1 MGDINAARSAGYAL
15 RPFVLIA
22 VLLVVAMGLR
32 PVEARDCRDETP
44 LPADVKLI
52 APGPDIA
59 ADAARFAGAWTG
71 AWTAQDADTIC
82 ATLVVEEL
90 FPSGHAR
97 VIYGHGTWEA
107 LGVRVPSYWRATGR
121 VADGVLRFTLPIPD
135 PPAFAYTFTGGRLSG
150 TFRGGGNHAVTR
162 AADVSGIGCR
172 AKVAGVTSPPIAAS
186 PRDRLT
192 ATELLAGAS
201 AGDGPVH
208 NDYFMPLGAAS
219 PARHSLKGMLSVA
232 AATTESA
239 QRGCRGL
246 PIRTPAFSVEFFTH
260 GDRLVPVERGIV
272 RPPGT
277 VILSPGRVWSEPGDQ
292 GMSRASF
299 PFVSVNELNN
309 GTHNG
314 LATFLFDDTRV
325 SALSFQF
332 VQETV
337 EWARNDYWGRAP
349 LAYAAGAIADEPAL
363 RARFDE
369 ELRLQ
374 APMRPWSALPASA
387 RPLLDGIDGEVDP
400 DDVSASG
407 LVVDGGLYVR
417 GCNTR
422 YGPYPYC
429 REMRHGVFSVTKSLG
444 AAIALLRLAQKY
456 GDAVFDARIADYL
469 AITAPHDGWERVT
482 FADALGMAAGIGER
496 SPQRHLD
503 DPSADENKPR
513 MLAWM
518 GKRTAK
524 DKLDAGFAYPK
535 YPWGPGE
542 VVRYNSVHTF
552 VLAAAMDA
560 YLKRQGGPG
569 AHLWDMV
576 AREVY
581 EPIGIFHAPMLHT
594 LETDGG
600 RGIPLLAYGLYP
612 TVDDIA
618 KLTTLLQSGGRHD
631 GQQLLS
637 ARKLAEALYRTSTD
651 SGLPLGRHYRA
662 GEARYHLSF
671 WSTAYRTS
679 AGCFFQIPFMAG
691 YGGNLVVLLPNGLSA
706 FRFADANSF
715 DVEGMI
721 LAGEAIRPFCAP
733 SAPAA
738 VALPRPPMTAGE
750 LRVEMVG
757 RTFDAGASTIA
768 IGQSGVVT
776 VDSKGDVDVG
786 RWHITGDGR
795 YCRAWNV
802 GDRGRLRCYQ
812 VYRDGEAFEL
822 HAVDRWTVTKLRR
835 QP

>member
-1 MGDINAARSAGYAL
+1 
-15 RPFVLIA
+15 VA
-22 VLLVVAMGLR
+22 VGLR
-32 PVEARDCRDETP
+32 PAEARDCRDETP

-52 APGPDIA
+52 APRPDIA
-59 ADAARFAGAWTG
+59 PEAARFAGAWTG
-71 AWTAQDADTIC
+71 AWKAQDADTIC

-90 FPSGHAR
+90 LPSGHAR
-97 VIYGHGTWEA
+97 VIYGHGTWEPS
-107 LGVRVPSYWRATGR
+107 GIRVPGYWRATGR
-121 VADGVLRFTLPIPD
+121 VVDGVLRFTLPIPD
-135 PPAFAYTFTGGRLSG
+135 PPAFAYTFTGSALAG

-162 AADVSGIGCR
+162 AADVSGIGCG
-172 AKVAGVTSPPIAAS
+172 AKVAGATSPPIAAS
-186 PRDRLT
+186 PRDRLN
-192 ATELLAGAS
+192 ATELRSGAS

-208 NDYFMPLGAAS
+208 NDYFMPLGAAA
-219 PARHSLKGMLSVA
+219 PARHALKGKLSVA
-232 AATTESA
+232 AATTSSA
-239 QRGCRGL
+239 HRGCRGL
-246 PIRTPAFSVEFFTH
+246 PIPTPAFSVEFFTH

-299 PFVSVNELNN
+299 PFIVVNELNN

-332 VQETV
+332 VQETMAW
-337 EWARNDYWGRAP
+337 ERNDYWGRAP
-349 LAYAAGAIADEPAL
+349 LAYAPGAIADESAR

-369 ELRLQ
+369 ELRRQ

-387 RPLLDGIDGEVDP
+387 RPLLDGIDGEVGL

-407 LVVDGGLYVR
+407 LGVDGVLYVR

-496 SPQRHLD
+496 SPQRHPS
-503 DPSADENKPR
+503 DPTADENKPR

-518 GKRTAK
+518 GKRTTK

-535 YPWGPGE
+535 YPWGPGQ

-560 YLKRQGGPG
+560 YLKRQAGPG

-594 LETDGG
+594 LETDGS

-637 ARKLAEALYRTSTD
+637 ARKLAEALYRTSPAG
-651 SGLPLGRHYRA
+651 GLPLGWHYRA
-662 GEARYHLSF
+662 GEGRYHLSF
-671 WSTAYRTS
+671 WSIPYRTS
-679 AGCFFQIPFMAG
+679 AGCFFQIPFMLG
-691 YGGNLVVLLPNGLSA
+691 SGGNLVVLLPNGVSA
-706 FRFADANSF
+706 FRFADAGSS
-715 DVEGMI
+715 DIESMI

-733 SAPAA
+733 SATASVAPPRAA
-738 VALPRPPMTAGE
+738 MTAGD
-750 LRVEMVG
+750 LRAEMVG
-757 RTFDAGASTIA
+757 RAFDSGASTIA
-768 IGQSGVVT
+768 VDRSGVVT
-776 VDSKGDVDVG
+776 VDAKGDVDVG
-786 RWHITGDGR
+786 RWHITDDGQ
-795 YCRAWNV
+795 YCRTWNV
-802 GDRGRLRCYQ
+802 GDRGRPRCYR

-835 QP
+835 RP